1 MSWRN
6 RVDEIKRGTYD
17 TAPFDRNELL
27 PPFHGYSERFHILP
41 DYHLLM
47 CRIEKV
53 MVTLSDAI
61 FCYITNSTEF
71 IANRR
76 RISTENYTN
85 RFCRRQNFAENL
97 TLAQEAVKPR
107 TQFVLVRHPIDRF
120 LSAFV
125 NKCIIERQE
134 TIDACFSC
142 DGNMSCFV
150 ERLTEH
156 LRNTYENNGDYT
168 YIASHFAPQT
178 WYCRFKESLDQFKII
193 KYKNGKAG
201 AAHLARE
208 FNSIFREAGV
218 PKGIRKDIYREMLV
232 GKTHHST
239 YGRKERRNAE
249 RLLMNNATLLRDVLR
264 LYYYDFKVFDFE
276 LPILK

>member
-1 MSWRN
+1 
-6 RVDEIKRGTYD
+6 
-17 TAPFDRNELL
+17 
-27 PPFHGYSERFHILP
+27 
-41 DYHLLM
+41 
-47 CRIEKV
+47 

-178 WYCRFKESLDQFKII
+178 W
-193 KYKNGKAG
+193 
-201 AAHLARE
+201 
-208 FNSIFREAGV
+208 
-218 PKGIRKDIYREMLV
+218 
-232 GKTHHST
+232 
-239 YGRKERRNAE
+239 
-249 RLLMNNATLLRDVLR
+249 
-264 LYYYDFKVFDFE
+264 
-276 LPILK
+276 